1 VLPPADVLLVVLVWP
16 LPPTELE
23 PPVVEVEV
31 EEVVLELWELVPPT
45 PGPLLTVVDP
55 HARRAVDANNAP
67 NGNKC

>member
-1 VLPPADVLLVVLVWP
+1 VELPVL
-16 LPPTELE
+16 
-23 PPVVEVEV
+23 VEV
-31 EEVVLELWELVPPT
+31 EEVVLELLELVPPMP